1 MRKRSVLMT
10 IDQELVTLVD
20 LIAAAEGTNRS
31 AITREALNEW
41 TDRYNKKTPIS
52 KISTKVL
59 KDKKNI
65 QNDVNSSDERP
76 KVIKNDDLK

>member
-1 MRKRSVLMT
+1 MT